1 MIEFIVRARAAPVAA
16 ERFLEAIGTGAGVEY
31 LADII
36 RHAIFVSQGHRE
48 DTKITLVL
56 EKSQFFSRVVELDG
70 ATLGALPDLH
80 ERALLQVISD
90 ALSVAGRLE
99 KNETVRDA
107 RGIKVTA
114 MSFEQLVKSRAEE
127 QVVYVLDASG
137 QDIRS
142 EQLPEDVVFVM
153 TDHTPMP
160 KNTYKS
166 MMRQGVRKL
175 SLGPLVLH
183 AAQCVTIIHNEM
195 DRLAGKRPPF
205 L

>member
-1 MIEFIVRARAAPVAA
+1 MRVAA
-16 ERFLEAIGTGAGVEY
+16 E
-31 LADII
+31 
-36 RHAIFVSQGHRE
+36 
-48 DTKITLVL
+48 
-56 EKSQFFSRVVELDG
+56 
-70 ATLGALPDLH
+70 
-80 ERALLQVISD
+80 
-90 ALSVAGRLE
+90 LE
-99 KNETVRDA
+99 KNESVRDD

-166 MMRQGVRKL
+166 MSETGCPQAIFG
-175 SLGPLVLH
+175 SHG
-183 AAQCVTIIHNEM
+183 AACSSM
-195 DRLAGKRPPF
+195 CDDCS
-205 L
+205 